1 VIRSLGYLRIESDK
15 VDAWRDFGVKVLGMA
30 EGRGPEPEAVYLR
43 MDDFPARLVIVPGGS
58 ERLVAS
64 GFEVADPPALAAVAR
79 ALADAGVPYKQGT
92 PEQLAVRRVGDMIAF
107 EDPVGNPIEVFC
119 NAALEHRPMVSKYG
133 VRFVTGNMGMGH
145 VVLPVPAGSTAAYD
159 FYTEVLGFRL
169 RDSMRMPAEFFG
181 GQPGDPPVWFRFLGC
196 SPRHH
201 SLALV
206 PMQSLQGMIHL
217 MVETASLDD
226 VGRALERC
234 AKAGYPPV
242 MTLGRHAND
251 LMVSF
256 YVNTPGGSMI
266 EYGYDGMLVD
276 DATWIARETTAI
288 SLWGHQFVDPSGH

>member
-1 VIRSLGYLRIESDK
+1 MK
-15 VDAWRDFGVKVLGMA
+15 
-30 EGRGPEPEAVYLR
+30 P
-43 MDDFPARLVIVPGGS
+43 
-58 ERLVAS
+58 
-64 GFEVADPPALAAVAR
+64 
-79 ALADAGVPYKQGT
+79 QGT
-92 PEQLAVRRVGDMIAF
+92 PERLALRRVGDLISF
-107 EDPVGNPIEVFC
+107 EDPAGNPVEVFC
-119 NAALEHRPMVSKYG
+119 NAALEHRPMISKYG
-133 VRFVTGNMGMGH
+133 VTFVTGPMGMGH

-196 SPRHH
+196 GPRHH

-226 VGRALERC
+226 VGRALDRC
-234 AKAGYPPV
+234 GRAGYPPV

-266 EYGYDGMLVD
+266 EYGYDGQIVD
-276 DATWIARETTAI
+276 DATWVARETTAI